1 MHTHL
6 PDMAAD
12 ALTSEPV
19 AVTET
24 VNRLQAL
31 LQKAKETKPSASVD
45 PALSH
50 TDVGQDIATI
60 CDDVFETLP
69 KTQRQ
74 TVLETAAR
82 KVFYS
87 HVQSADIYEPTFVD
101 IWNLFDILLIFCE
114 VEKPKPEP
122 DFQYTLIWVFI
133 EELVE
138 SQTTDRCRVIFDYLE
153 SRRERLI
160 QRDFAKV
167 HPYILRTCNEL
178 LKRLSRAEDPA
189 FCGRVFFFLFR
200 VSPLGDHSSAN
211 LRGEYHVDNVT
222 TYEKDLEPMPSEDGA
237 EPTQVED
244 VETKRNESSTADGDA
259 ASSAQS
265 AERKQNSELYSSFW
279 RLQQDFSMPTRLFEE
294 ENFEVFKAG
303 LSSTMSKFEKTATVV
318 QTKIVDEEPRGV
330 KRRLGEEAKSQYHG
344 TYNPK
349 YLTSRELF
357 ELEVSPLTSISRAA
371 ADFHSA

>member
-1 MHTHL
+1 
-6 PDMAAD
+6 MAAD
-12 ALTSEPV
+12 ALPNEPR

-24 VNRLQAL
+24 VSRLQGLVA
-31 LQKAKETKPSASVD
+31 KAKVVKTSASVD
-45 PALSH
+45 PALSPAEI
-50 TDVGQDIATI
+50 GQDISTV
-60 CDDVFETLP
+60 CDDVLETLP
-69 KTQRQ
+69 KPQRQ
-74 TVLETAAR
+74 TVLETAVR
-82 KVFYS
+82 KVFYG
-87 HVQSADIYEPTFVD
+87 HVQSADIYDPAFVD
-101 IWNLFDILLIFCE
+101 VWNLFDILLIFCE

-122 DFQYTLIWVFI
+122 DFQYTLVWSFI

-138 SQTTDRCRVIFDYLE
+138 SQTTDRCRAIFDYLE

-160 QRDFAKV
+160 QRDFARV

-222 TYEKDLEPMPSEDGA
+222 TYEKDLEPLPVEDGA
-237 EPTQVED
+237 EPMQIENGEAK
-244 VETKRNESSTADGDA
+244 ETESSKADEDA
-259 ASSAQS
+259 ASSSQS
-265 AERKQNSELYSSFW
+265 TEHKQNSELYLSFW
-279 RLQQDFSMPTRLFEE
+279 RLQQDFSMPTRLFED

-303 LSSTMSKFEKTATVV
+303 LSSTMAKFEKTATVV
-318 QTKIVDEEPRGV
+318 QTKIADEEPRGV
-330 KRRLGEEAKSQYHG
+330 KRKLGEGTKSQYHG

-357 ELEVSPLTSISRAA
+357 ELEVTLAA
-371 ADFHSA
+371 RHPKHFY